1 MSVLGETCRVALADF
16 YYFRRNCLLLLVT
29 SMVTPLLYML
39 AFGYGLG
46 QGVIMEGVDYI
57 AFMIPGVISLTTL
70 TSTFDT
76 VSHKIMVQ
84 KRFYESFDEM
94 LLCPVSKTSIIFG
107 KALLGVVKGMMCGT
121 ILVAMGMMFTSDL
134 HITVQLFLL
143 MLASCFVF
151 SILGVAAGVIVQDLA
166 HMSLFTTFVI
176 LPMTFLCGTMFSLDA
191 LPQALATVID
201 ILPLSQTSACIRAVA
216 LDWAFPWMSLAL
228 LAVYGVIFYLL
239 AHFALNRN

>member
-166 HMSLFTTFVI
+166 HMSL
-176 LPMTFLCGTMFSLDA
+176 
-191 LPQALATVID
+191 
-201 ILPLSQTSACIRAVA
+201 LPLSQTSACIRAVA
-216 LDWAFPWMSLAL
+216 LDWAFPWTSLAL
-228 LAVYGVIFYLL
+228 LAVYGAIFYLL
-239 AHFALNRN
+239 AHFALSRN

>member
-121 ILVAMGMMFTSDL
+121 ILVVMGMMFTSDL

-176 LPMTFLCGTMFSLDA
+176 LP
-191 LPQALATVID
+191 
-201 ILPLSQTSACIRAVA
+201 LSQTSACIRAVA
-216 LDWAFPWMSLAL
+216 LDWAFPWTSLAL

-239 AHFALNRN
+239 AHFALSRN